1 MNRAQKIAL
10 YNLIVIMTSLTITV
24 IAIGSLAI
32 VYGIPKALGGLGFLG
47 TAGFIGLS
55 PILFRKKRGHLDLDE
70 RDLLIYSKASLVA
83 YSLFWVLFTA
93 ACIVPWL
100 ILKTGASIPVIVL
113 PCMLAIGFITVQ
125 FVQSVAILIQY
136 GRKGKENE

>member
-10 YNLIVIMTSLTITV
+10 YNLIVIMISLTITV